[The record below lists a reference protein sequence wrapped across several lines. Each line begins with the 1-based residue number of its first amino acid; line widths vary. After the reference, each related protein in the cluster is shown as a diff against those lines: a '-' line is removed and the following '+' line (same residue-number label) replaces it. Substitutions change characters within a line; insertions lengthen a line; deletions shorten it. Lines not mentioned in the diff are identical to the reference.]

1 MVSGG
6 SIIFFSGIITDK
18 VPLFLCI
25 TSYLCLRDL
34 KVKGRLVT
42 KGFIK
47 RRRGSILVIV
57 RRGHHDQGNA
67 YKEHLTGNLLI
78 VSEGSV
84 IIMVGSVA
92 AGMALEQ

>member
-34 KVKGRLVT
+34 KVKGRLVS

-47 RRRGSILVIV
+47 RRGSVLVIV
-57 RRGHHDQGNA
+57 TRGHHDQGNA